1 MKNMEFRYKK
11 VNKDE
16 VIDELSEV
24 LYLRNFFID
33 NDLSSDEIENN
44 LSRLFSFK
52 NENEKCIDCEG
63 LNKCTQ
69 DATGLRPH
77 LAYENNRIK
86 TFYRECKF
94 LRHRNEQHKKDALI
108 DSLYMPKMILNAD
121 ITDYDVNTES
131 RISIYNYMMRFI
143 SLYPTGEKLNGMY
156 IHGEYQRGKTYTL
169 AVIAKELT
177 KKGYQVVLAY
187 FPDLVRE
194 FKSSNGNNTLETLIN
209 KMKQAD
215 ILMLDDIGGESN
227 SAWIRDE
234 VLGPILQYRL
244 LDEKPTFFSSNLS
257 IKDLARNMQDNNQTA
272 SQLKAARIA
281 ARISSLTTEFQ
292 LK

>member
-1 MKNMEFRYKK
+1 MKNMTMKYRK
-11 VNKDE
+11 VNKE
-16 VIDELSEV
+16 KIIDELSEV
-24 LYLRNFFID
+24 MYLRNFFID
-33 NDLSSDEIENN
+33 NDLSTNDIENS
-44 LSRLFSFK
+44 LSKLNGFK
-52 NENEKCIDCEG
+52 MEHEKCNACEG

-69 DATGLRPH
+69 DTVGLRPH
-77 LAYENNRIK
+77 LVYEDNRIK
-86 TFYRECKF
+86 SFYRECKF
-94 LRHRNEQHKKDALI
+94 LRHKNDQHSKDQLI
-108 DSLYMPKMILNAD
+108 DALYMPKMILNAD

-131 RISIYNYMMRFI
+131 RIVIYNYMMRFI
-143 SLYPTGEKLNGMY
+143 NLYPTGEQLPGMY

-169 AVIAKELT
+169 AVLAKELT
-177 KKGYQVVLAY
+177 KKGYNVVLAY
-187 FPDLVRE
+187 YPDLVRE
-194 FKSSNGNNTLETLIN
+194 FKSSISTGGLEKLIN

-215 ILMLDDIGGESN
+215 ILMLDDIGGEAQ

-272 SQLKAARIA
+272 SQMKAVRIA
-281 ARISSLTTEFQ
+281 ARIKSLTTEFQ

>member
-1 MKNMEFRYKK
+1 MSSINKNLKIYR
-11 VNKDE
+11 
-16 VIDELSEV
+16 
-24 LYLRNFFID
+24 
-33 NDLSSDEIENN
+33 SSAG
-44 LSRLFSFK
+44 S
-52 NENEKCIDCEG
+52 
-63 LNKCTQ
+63 
-69 DATGLRPH
+69 
-77 LAYENNRIK
+77 
-86 TFYRECKF
+86 
-94 LRHRNEQHKKDALI
+94 
-108 DSLYMPKMILNAD
+108 
-121 ITDYDVNTES
+121 
-131 RISIYNYMMRFI
+131 
-143 SLYPTGEKLNGMY
+143 
-156 IHGEYQRGKTYTL
+156 GKTYTL

-194 FKSSNGNNTLETLIN
+194 FKSSIGNNTLETLIN